1 MSETFNPDWRYAK
14 MTRTEIEERVKAR
27 SSLLLSRRHIIPES
41 SGRKIKFSVTEKDI
55 EHLVSD
61 ALHRTRGGLFISDIS
76 TLTQYFQK
84 ANYVKTE
91 KEWKKGK
98 RNVYFHYY
106 EININ
111 GRILFL
117 NIREDK
123 TYKMVR
129 LHSITDK
136 IQTTAT
142 LQ

>member
-41 SGRKIKFSVTEKDI
+41 SGRKI
-55 EHLVSD
+55 
-61 ALHRTRGGLFISDIS
+61 
-76 TLTQYFQK
+76 
-84 ANYVKTE
+84 N
-91 KEWKKGK
+91 
-98 RNVYFHYY
+98 Y